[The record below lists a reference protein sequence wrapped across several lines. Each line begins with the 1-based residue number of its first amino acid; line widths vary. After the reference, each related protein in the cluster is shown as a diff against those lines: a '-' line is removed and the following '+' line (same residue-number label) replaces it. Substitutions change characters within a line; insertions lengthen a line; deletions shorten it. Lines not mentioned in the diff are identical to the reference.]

1 MRARDRYELQQTPA
15 PLHGRWRRRLG
26 QLLMLAVDL
35 GPVPG
40 GGGRTLIVETATGAV
55 IGDVKQP
62 FGDDFYDSRLE
73 EDLLTLSV
81 DDFEAKWLA
90 SPGS

>member
-1 MRARDRYELQQTPA
+1 M
-15 PLHGRWRRRLG
+15 LG
-26 QLLMLAVDL
+26 VNL

-40 GGGRTLIVETATGAV
+40 GGGRTLIVERATGEV
-55 IGDVKQP
+55 IGNVKQT

-81 DDFEAKWLA
+81 DEFENKW
-90 SPGS
+90 SSSSGR

>member
-1 MRARDRYELQQTPA
+1 
-15 PLHGRWRRRLG
+15 
-26 QLLMLAVDL
+26 MLVVNL

-40 GGGRTLIVETATGAV
+40 GGSRTLIVESATGKVVAH
-55 IGDVKQP
+55 VKQP

-81 DDFEAKWLA
+81 DDFEAKWLS
-90 SPGS
+90 SPDL